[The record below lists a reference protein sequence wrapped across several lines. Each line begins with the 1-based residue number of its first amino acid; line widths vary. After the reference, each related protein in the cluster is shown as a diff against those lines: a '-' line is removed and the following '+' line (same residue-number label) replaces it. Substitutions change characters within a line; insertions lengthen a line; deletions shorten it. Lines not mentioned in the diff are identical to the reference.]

1 MYLLLGTLKT
11 PCDAGDFIILTFLD
25 AYLAIFQDP
34 DPLIASDL
42 MDGRDTFLTRARDE
56 HWEFSSLRRAKYS
69 TICFCHALHNQ
80 EKSEGL
86 SYTCNS
92 CQGTAVWHC
101 TTCEVSIY
109 IPDKAGNGVK

>member
-1 MYLLLGTLKT
+1 ME
-11 PCDAGDFIILTFLD
+11 DAVSLECNADFII
-25 AYLAIFQDP
+25 YLVSSEFRNAFYAAVFQDP

-92 CQGTAVWHC
+92 CQGTAIWHC
-101 TTCEVSIY
+101 TTCEVSFQKLY
-109 IPDKAGNGVK
+109 